1 MAIGDYKP
9 TSNGRRNGSVIDY
22 KAVLTTDKPEKTLC
36 KRIKKS
42 GGRNNHGKVTVR
54 FRGGGARRIYRIIDF
69 KRNKDGVVATV
80 KTIEYDPNRNCFISL
95 VEYADG
101 EKRYI
106 LAPAG
111 LKVGTEI
118 ESGQSVEPKPG
129 NAMPLSGIPVG
140 VEIHNIEMNAGQ
152 GGKLV
157 RSAGGVARLMA
168 KEGDW
173 ATIILPSGEM
183 RMVRKECRATIGQLS
198 NGDYQNVKIGKA
210 GRKRHMG
217 RKPHVRG
224 KAMNPVAHPMGGG
237 EGRANGGR
245 HPCSPTGVPAKGGK
259 TRNPRKT
266 TGKRIIR
273 RRKSNRG
280 LQLVL

>member
-1 MAIGDYKP
+1 MAIRVYKP
-9 TSNGRRNGSVIDY
+9 TTNGRRNASVIDY

-69 KRNKDGVVATV
+69 KRTKDDMPATV
-80 KTIEYDPNRNCFISL
+80 QSIEYDPNRNCFISL
-95 VEYADG
+95 VQYADG
-101 EKRYI
+101 EKRYVLSPEGI
-106 LAPAG
+106 
-111 LKVGTEI
+111 KVGAQI

-129 NAMPLSGIPVG
+129 NAMPLASIPVG
-140 VEIHNIEMNAGQ
+140 VEIHNIEMNPGQ

-157 RSAGGVARLMA
+157 RTAGGVARLMA

-173 ATIILPSGEM
+173 ATVVLPSGEM
-183 RMVRKECRATIGQLS
+183 RMIRKECRATVGQLS

-217 RKPHVRG
+217 KKPHVRG

-266 TGKRIIR
+266 GGKRIIR

-280 LQLVL
+280 VQLVL